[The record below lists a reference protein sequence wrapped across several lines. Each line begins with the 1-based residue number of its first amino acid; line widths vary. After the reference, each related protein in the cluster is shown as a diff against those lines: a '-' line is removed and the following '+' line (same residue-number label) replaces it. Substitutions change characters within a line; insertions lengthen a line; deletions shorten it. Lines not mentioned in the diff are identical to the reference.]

1 MGTRNGRTASIGR
14 AATLLLFILS
24 LSVAVPGCRKAA
36 GPSEPV
42 SGSLPVAGYSEPAR
56 APREPDAAVNRLFA
70 GIAGI
75 TEPQADRAVKPDD
88 AVWTAY
94 AKFVSEEWGHFD
106 SSVLEPMASWAG
118 VELKE
123 ARKATRSLLYAF
135 GGPDFATSDALFPEA
150 RETVLIGLEPA
161 GNLPEFDRVSAAW
174 REAFFTDMEELIKG
188 FLERGYFITSDMND
202 IYGRGKVD
210 GALPV
215 IAFFLAR
222 RGCSI
227 VEMTRLAPEA
237 TTGGWVETPYERL
250 AQRPRRP
257 YGVKIV
263 YLKPGDP
270 EPRTVVYFSCDI
282 ENKAFPVGSP
292 LYRYFA
298 GLERMSTFVK
308 SGSYLLH
315 YGDFSTLR
323 DLILSR
329 SEFVLQDDTAVPYRY
344 FKKGKWQV
352 QLFGIYT
359 QPVKDFTNVEQPDL
373 KRAYEEDAKSIPSLP
388 FHFGYHWR
396 TQIDNLLLAKRP
408 RRPYKSP
415 VVR

>member
-1 MGTRNGRTASIGR
+1 MGTRSGKAPSKRK
-14 AATLLLFILS
+14 AATLLLFLLS
-24 LSVAVPGCRKAA
+24 LAVALAGCRKAA
-36 GPSEPV
+36 GPGGTLPGASSA
-42 SGSLPVAGYSEPAR
+42 SGHSAPAPG
-56 APREPDAAVNRLFA
+56 PRNPDPALNGLFA

-75 TEPQADRAVKPDD
+75 AEPQADRAVKPDD

-94 AKFVSEEWGHFD
+94 AKFVSEEWDHFD
-106 SSVLEPMASWAG
+106 SSALEPMASWAA

-174 REAFFTDMEELIKG
+174 REAFFTDIGELIKG
-188 FLERGYFITSDMND
+188 FLERGYFITHDMND

-215 IAFFLAR
+215 IAFFMAR
-222 RGCSI
+222 RGCSV
-227 VEMTRLAPEA
+227 VEMTRLAPDA
-237 TTGGWVETPYERL
+237 AGGWVETPYARL

-270 EPRTVVYFSCDI
+270 EPRSVVYFSCDI
-282 ENKAFPVGSP
+282 ENKAFPAGSP

-323 DLILSR
+323 DLILGR
-329 SEFVLQDDTAVPYRY
+329 SEFVLQDDTAVPYRF
-344 FKKGKWQV
+344 FKKGRWQV
-352 QLFGIYT
+352 RLYGRYT
-359 QPVKDFTNVEQPDL
+359 RPVKDFTNVEQPDL
-373 KRAYEEDAKSIPSLP
+373 KRAYDEDAKSIPPLP

-415 VVR
+415 VVH

>member
-1 MGTRNGRTASIGR
+1 MGTRNNRAASKGG
-14 AATLLLFILS
+14 AATLLLLVLF
-24 LSVAVPGCRKAA
+24 LSVALPGCRNESGRTGTQPASSPAA
-36 GPSEPV
+36 IPP
-42 SGSLPVAGYSEPAR
+42 EPAR
-56 APREPDAAVNRLFA
+56 EPRNPDPALNSLFA

-75 TEPQADRAVKPDD
+75 AEPQADRAVKPDD

-94 AKFVSEEWGHFD
+94 AKFVGEEWGHFD
-106 SSVLEPMASWAG
+106 SSVLEPMSSWAA

-135 GGPDFATSDALFPEA
+135 GGSDFATSDALFPEA

-161 GNLPEFDRVSAAW
+161 GNLPAFDRVSPAW
-174 REAFFTDMEELIKG
+174 REAFFTDIGELIKG
-188 FLERGYFITSDMND
+188 FLERGYFITGDMND

-222 RGCSI
+222 RNCSV
-227 VEMTRLAPEA
+227 VEMTRLAPDA
-237 TTGGWVETPYERL
+237 AGVWVEKPYERL

-282 ENKAFPVGSP
+282 ENKAFPAGSP

-344 FKKGKWQV
+344 FKKGKWQI
-352 QLFGIYT
+352 QLFGRYT
-359 QPVKDFTNVEQPDL
+359 QPVKDFTNVEQPDM
-373 KRAYEEDAKSIPSLP
+373 KRAYEEDAKSIPALP

-415 VVR
+415 VVH